1 MNVEVWSDIACPFC
15 YIGKRKFEM
24 ALEDFEGKNDVNVT
38 FKSFQLEPDAPK
50 HSVESMNEKLAKK
63 YGKSVDEMEAMQQQ
77 VAAQAKEVGL
87 DYRLDLV
94 QSTNTEAAHRL
105 THYAKEH
112 GRNELTEKL
121 LQAYFIEGKHIGE
134 EQELVR
140 LAEEVGLKKEAVQN
154 VLASG
159 AYKEAVQQDIREG
172 AELGVQGVP
181 FFVFNRKYAV
191 SGAQPPAAFLE
202 VLNKVKAEEKPSP
215 LNVVKQGDACSDETC

>member
-1 MNVEVWSDIACPFC
+1 M
-15 YIGKRKFEM
+15 
-24 ALEDFEGKNDVNVT
+24 
-38 FKSFQLEPDAPK
+38 
-50 HSVESMNEKLAKK
+50 
-63 YGKSVDEMEAMQQQ
+63 
-77 VAAQAKEVGL
+77 
-87 DYRLDLV
+87 
-94 QSTNTEAAHRL
+94 
-105 THYAKEH
+105 
-112 GRNELTEKL
+112 NELTEKL